1 MKLTK
6 MPHLCRF
13 RRLKWRIL
21 IKNVT
26 FLRYVV
32 QIDAYVK
39 RGSYVRHIYWT
50 SKKISNKNY
59 RFWIFDLKE
68 FKFNFQSMAAE
79 EEFKKFEN
87 FSWIFE
93 IFFAK
98 FCVILRH
105 KNARSDEFMS
115 SSIQAG
121 YRFFR
126 IFISIQ
132 NDYKI
137 KYRSLNATLVASKN
151 YFTYRRCM
159 MNFEKL
165 FGPRQ
170 IGFRCKKSQII
181 KIQFLIW

>member
-6 MPHLCRF
+6 MSHLCRF
-13 RRLKWRIL
+13 RRRKWRIL

-105 KNARSDEFMS
+105 KNSRSDEFMS
-115 SSIQAG
+115 RSIQAG

-126 IFISIQ
+126 
-132 NDYKI
+132 K
-137 KYRSLNATLVASKN
+137 SLNATLVASKN
-151 YFTYRRCM
+151 FFTYRRCM
-159 MNFEKL
+159 MSFEKL